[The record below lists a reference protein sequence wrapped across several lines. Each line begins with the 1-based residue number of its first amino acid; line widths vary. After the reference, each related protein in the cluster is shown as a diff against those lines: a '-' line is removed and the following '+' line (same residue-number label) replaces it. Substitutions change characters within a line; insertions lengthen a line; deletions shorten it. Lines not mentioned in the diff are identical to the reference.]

1 MFIPPKSHHT
11 FTFVIMLIFLPIFK
25 VTTSFCFWYGNKN
38 MSKKRE
44 GGWSGIGMATVGIDP
59 TNFGILN
66 DHPPKIPPGELLG
79 GVVKNC
85 QDGKDYQKH
94 QFEILIAHIY

>member
-1 MFIPPKSHHT
+1 
-11 FTFVIMLIFLPIFK
+11 
-25 VTTSFCFWYGNKN
+25 

-66 DHPPKIPPGELLG
+66 DHPTKIPPGELLG

-85 QDGKDYQKH
+85 RVTVPYTTLCKV
-94 QFEILIAHIY
+94 L

>member
-1 MFIPPKSHHT
+1 
-11 FTFVIMLIFLPIFK
+11 
-25 VTTSFCFWYGNKN
+25 

-66 DHPPKIPPGELLG
+66 DHPTKIPPGELLG

-85 QDGKDYQKH
+85 QNDEKRGKTMENNEKQ
-94 QFEILIAHIY
+94 

>member
-1 MFIPPKSHHT
+1 
-11 FTFVIMLIFLPIFK
+11 
-25 VTTSFCFWYGNKN
+25 

-66 DHPPKIPPGELLG
+66 DHPTKIPPGELLG

-85 QDGKDYQKH
+85 PNSYPCQLLGLQLKHITCFQGQIDYC
-94 QFEILIAHIY
+94 FALNNAILLSSRVTITSR

>member
-1 MFIPPKSHHT
+1 
-11 FTFVIMLIFLPIFK
+11 
-25 VTTSFCFWYGNKN
+25 

-66 DHPPKIPPGELLG
+66 DHPTKIPPGELLG

-85 QDGKDYQKH
+85 H
-94 QFEILIAHIY
+94 PVFLSAFLIVLYKFYPRAIAFLGA

>member
-1 MFIPPKSHHT
+1 
-11 FTFVIMLIFLPIFK
+11 
-25 VTTSFCFWYGNKN
+25 

-59 TNFGILN
+59 TNFEILN
-66 DHPPKIPPGELLG
+66 DHPTKIPPGELLG

-85 QDGKDYQKH
+85 LGFGVARRQVDMRLVYRPP
-94 QFEILIAHIY
+94 FPVENMPILGEFFGRFAPMT

>member
-1 MFIPPKSHHT
+1 
-11 FTFVIMLIFLPIFK
+11 
-25 VTTSFCFWYGNKN
+25 

-66 DHPPKIPPGELLG
+66 DHPTKIPPGELLG

-85 QDGKDYQKH
+85 PTDLHGT
-94 QFEILIAHIY
+94 

>member
-1 MFIPPKSHHT
+1 
-11 FTFVIMLIFLPIFK
+11 
-25 VTTSFCFWYGNKN
+25 

-66 DHPPKIPPGELLG
+66 DHPTKIPPGELLG

-85 QDGKDYQKH
+85 RDFVLCGLRRLRSRDSR
-94 QFEILIAHIY
+94 LLWAR

>member
-1 MFIPPKSHHT
+1 
-11 FTFVIMLIFLPIFK
+11 
-25 VTTSFCFWYGNKN
+25 

-66 DHPPKIPPGELLG
+66 DHPTKIPPGELLG

-85 QDGKDYQKH
+85 QVILY
-94 QFEILIAHIY
+94 FVEVEILIIRFQCFPGTAT

>member
-1 MFIPPKSHHT
+1 MFIPSKSHHT

-38 MSKKRE
+38 MSKKCE

-59 TNFGILN
+59 TNFGIFN
-66 DHPPKIPPGELLG
+66 DHPTKIPPGELLG

-85 QDGKDYQKH
+85 RLHMTSQARTGPTM
-94 QFEILIAHIY
+94 I

>member
-1 MFIPPKSHHT
+1 
-11 FTFVIMLIFLPIFK
+11 
-25 VTTSFCFWYGNKN
+25 

-66 DHPPKIPPGELLG
+66 GHPTKIPPGEIWG

-85 QDGKDYQKH
+85 LPFPEIAILPQEIEQDICLSRKRQP
-94 QFEILIAHIY
+94 ILRNFQPPPASKW